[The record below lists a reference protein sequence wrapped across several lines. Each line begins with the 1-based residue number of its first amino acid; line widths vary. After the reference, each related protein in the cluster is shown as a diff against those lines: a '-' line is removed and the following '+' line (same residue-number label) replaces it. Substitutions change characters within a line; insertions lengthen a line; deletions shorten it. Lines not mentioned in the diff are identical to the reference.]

1 MKKTELKKVLKP
13 LIKECIKEALLEE
26 GILSNVVSEV
36 VKGLDTSQ
44 RLVTEQRQENKS
56 EIKQL
61 QVEEKQKRS
70 RKMNETRKKMLE
82 AINKDAY
89 NGVDLFEGTTPMASA
104 GSPGNSA
111 GAKGALSGIEPGDS
125 GVDISGF
132 VGNKN
137 VWKALVGGKT

>member
-70 RKMNETRKKMLE
+70 RKMYETRNIYL
-82 AINKDAY
+82 
-89 NGVDLFEGTTPMASA
+89 
-104 GSPGNSA
+104 
-111 GAKGALSGIEPGDS
+111 
-125 GVDISGF
+125 
-132 VGNKN
+132 
-137 VWKALVGGKT
+137 